1 MRRLGVW
8 GTGTVGLLMLGVVV
22 ATAADNDEEAKPPI
36 KSNSWSPFG
45 GWFGSGDAKPPAK
58 TDNGQKRE
66 TGKDTKAGPA
76 KRAREAKAALA
87 EMDKWLRRQEVC
99 IKLHQ
104 VARDTNDL
112 ELDRMASQLDKRA
125 WELYRERTSKLPGAA
140 VSLADDET
148 LEQRLPVKSNDT
160 ARLMPSGDKAIMG
173 KDLGSAAAV
182 REVEP

>member
-1 MRRLGVW
+1 
-8 GTGTVGLLMLGVVV
+8 
-22 ATAADNDEEAKPPI
+22 
-36 KSNSWSPFG
+36 
-45 GWFGSGDAKPPAK
+45 
-58 TDNGQKRE
+58 
-66 TGKDTKAGPA
+66 
-76 KRAREAKAALA
+76 
-87 EMDKWLRRQEVC
+87 MDKWLRRQEVC

-140 VSLADDET
+140 VSLADDEKR